1 MTYVFLRPGWAQEL
15 NPLVRAVIDHYGV
28 GPAVCVVKLFAIA
41 LIGCVWP
48 LRRSSLAAP
57 ALLLIAAFY
66 AVVVLM
72 PWATA
77 LAE

>member
-1 MTYVFLRPGWAQEL
+1 MTFAVVRPGLAEEL
-15 NPLVRAVIDHYGV
+15 NPLVRAVIEHCGL
-28 GPAVCVVKLFAIA
+28 GPTVCVVKLFAIG

-77 LAE
+77 LAN